1 MLNSGLHHILF
12 CAPIAVLWLCSTS
25 GWEMVVETKL
35 LLLLT
40 EGSDCGD
47 QQSSAASA
55 GIVPWP

>member
-35 LLLLT
+35 LLLT